1 MGSDLDPIIKECL
14 KGGRMSIPEMIAK
27 LWPNLPSWDRPTK
40 ISRLSR
46 RCNKLVKDGEMR
58 KFEENGVLYWE
69 LVA

>member
-1 MGSDLDPIIKECL
+1 
-14 KGGRMSIPEMIAK
+14 MSIPEMIAK